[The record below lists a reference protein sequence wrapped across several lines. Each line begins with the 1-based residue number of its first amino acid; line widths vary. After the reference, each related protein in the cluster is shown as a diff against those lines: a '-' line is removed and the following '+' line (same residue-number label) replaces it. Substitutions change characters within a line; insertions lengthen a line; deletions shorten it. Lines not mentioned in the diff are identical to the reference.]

1 MEKKNNNLIGIILI
15 LIGIAVFLLNTDLFS
30 GNILLILVGLI
41 FLAIYFSRKYTWSL
55 ITGMVILVV
64 GATSVVD
71 DFFPTKIDL
80 AGFTFLVG
88 LGIVFLI
95 LYYSKRIMGF
105 VFPGFILPS
114 IGIYTLISSV
124 YHGEM
129 SWAFFF
135 LLGLS
140 FYAIYFAEFMKRG
153 SRWPLIP
160 GTILISF
167 AGLLYLISNDI
178 IKSSLWKIISY
189 AWPSLLIIIGIK
201 IIFDNVNHK
210 TQ

>member
-1 MEKKNNNLIGIILI
+1 MGKKNSDLLGIILI
-15 LIGIAVFLLNTDLFS
+15 LIGIAVFLLNTSLLPENS
-30 GNILLILVGLI
+30 LLILVGII
-41 FLAIYFSRKYTWSL
+41 FLTIYFSRKYTWSL
-55 ITGMVILVV
+55 ITGMVVVVV
-64 GATSVVD
+64 GVTSVVD
-71 DFFPTKIDL
+71 DLFQTKIDL

-105 VFPGFILPS
+105 VFPGFILLA
-114 IGIYTLISSV
+114 IGMYTLLSSV
-124 YHGEM
+124 YHGET
-129 SWAFFF
+129 SWIFFF

-140 FYAIYFAEFMKRG
+140 FYGIYLAEFMKRG

-160 GTILISF
+160 GTILIGF
-167 AGLLYLISNDI
+167 AALLYLTFNNV
-178 IKSSLWKIISY
+178 IKASVWNIISY
-189 AWPSLLIIIGIK
+189 VWPALLIIIGIK